1 MAKFNYRLQNILNLM
16 ENFEEQAKQAFAERR
31 KILNDEEDKLAA
43 LNKKAAELEAESERL
58 RNGDLDIR
66 HIMENEYEQ
75 KYNKEEI
82 KKQRLKVK
90 VAQKNL
96 ENARIRMEDAV
107 KERKIHEK
115 LKENAFEEFM
125 SEEAAAESLEVD
137 QLTSYVYGAKK
148 ADGD

>member
-16 ENFEEQAKQAFAERR
+16 ENFEEQTKQAFAERR
-31 KILNDEEDKLAA
+31 KILSDEEDKLAA
-43 LNKKAAELEAESERL
+43 LNMKAVELEAESKRL

-82 KKQRLKVK
+82 KKQKLKVK

-125 SEEAAAESLEVD
+125 SEEAAAEALEVD

-148 ADGD
+148 SEQD

>member
-16 ENFEEQAKQAFAERR
+16 ENFEEQTKQAFAERR
-31 KILNDEEDKLAA
+31 KILSDEEDKLAA
-43 LNKKAAELEAESERL
+43 LNMKAVELEAESKRL

-82 KKQRLKVK
+82 KKQKLKVK

-125 SEEAAAESLEVD
+125 SEEAAAEALEVD
-137 QLTSYVYGAKK
+137 QLTSYVYGTKK
-148 ADGD
+148 ADQE

>member
-43 LNKKAAELEAESERL
+43 LNRKATELEVESKRL

-82 KKQRLKVK
+82 KKQKLKVK

-96 ENARIRMEDAV
+96 ENARARMEDAV

-148 ADGD
+148 ADQE

>member
-31 KILNDEEDKLAA
+31 KILSDEEDKLAA
-43 LNKKAAELEAESERL
+43 LNMKATELEAESKRL

-82 KKQRLKVK
+82 KKQKLKVK

-96 ENARIRMEDAV
+96 ENARIRMENAV

-125 SEEAAAESLEVD
+125 SEEAAAEALEVD

-148 ADGD
+148 SEQD

>member
-16 ENFEEQAKQAFAERR
+16 ENFEEQTKQAFAERR
-31 KILNDEEDKLAA
+31 KILSDEEDKLAA
-43 LNKKAAELEAESERL
+43 LNMKAVELEAESKRL

-82 KKQRLKVK
+82 KKQKLKVK

-96 ENARIRMEDAV
+96 ENARVRMEDAV

-125 SEEAAAESLEVD
+125 SEEAAAEALEVD

-148 ADGD
+148 ADQD

>member
-1 MAKFNYRLQNILNLM
+1 M

-43 LNKKAAELEAESERL
+43 LNMRASELEAESKKL

-82 KKQRLKVK
+82 KKQKLKVK

-96 ENARIRMEDAV
+96 ENARARMEDAV

-125 SEEAAAESLEVD
+125 NEEAAAESLEVD
-137 QLTSYVYGAKK
+137 QLTSYVYGTKK
-148 ADGD
+148 ADQE

>member
-43 LNKKAAELEAESERL
+43 LNMRASELEAESKKL

-82 KKQRLKVK
+82 KKQKLKVK

-96 ENARIRMEDAV
+96 ENARARMEDAV

-125 SEEAAAESLEVD
+125 NEEAAAESLEVD
-137 QLTSYVYGAKK
+137 QLTSYVYGTKK
-148 ADGD
+148 ADQE

>member
-31 KILNDEEDKLAA
+31 KILNDEEDRLAA

-148 ADGD
+148 AGGD

>member
-31 KILNDEEDKLAA
+31 KILSDEEDKLSA
-43 LNKKAAELEAESERL
+43 LNMRAVELEAESARL

-82 KKQRLKVK
+82 KKQKLKVK

-96 ENARIRMEDAV
+96 ENARVRMEDAV

-125 SEEAAAESLEVD
+125 SEEAAAEALEVD

-148 ADGD
+148 ADQD